1 MKLFKVK
8 ATPDHGSWFLEF
20 PGTTDWVTSA
30 EDVEDIQVMAKDLL
44 SLATDLPID
53 EIELDV
59 HFETM
64 QYCETEEA
72 KEFDRE
78 DGTVHSC
85 EFVKTSDEA
94 ERVAATSL

>member
-30 EDVEDIQVMAKDLL
+30 EDIPEIQIMAKDILFE
-44 SLATDLPID
+44 ATGTPKD
-53 EIELDV
+53 EIELDI
-59 HFETM
+59 HFETI

-78 DGTVHSC
+78 DGTIHSC
-85 EFVKTSDEA
+85 EFVKHL
-94 ERVAATSL
+94 V